1 MLLYAFLI
9 FTPDAARDDEF
20 SVAHMAS
27 MVSPRTLRPIRSIRN
42 RDTARPASRM
52 SCPGPLAETYRNNCY
67 ETDTL
72 NMGNPKSGALH
83 THHLPEQISR

>member
-1 MLLYAFLI
+1 
-9 FTPDAARDDEF
+9 
-20 SVAHMAS
+20 
-27 MVSPRTLRPIRSIRN
+27 
-42 RDTARPASRM
+42 M
-52 SCPGPLAETYRNNCY
+52 SCPGPLAATYRNNCY